1 MDYLSIVA
9 RGGWLM
15 LPIFICSL
23 IAVFIIV
30 ERFLVLRRAR
40 MDVGQFMLKIKSILH
55 RGDVEGVRNFC
66 SQKESPL
73 AQILKKGISKY
84 DEGWDKVKEAI
95 ENQGKKEI
103 FNLERRLNVLGTIAG
118 LAPLIGFLG
127 TVTGMILAFMNIES
141 LGGNVNPSDLAGGIW
156 QALMTTAFGLSVGII
171 SYGFYN
177 YFVTRVGRFVHELE
191 MTSTEFLEILKAG
204 PDAEGGQRQRAQ
216 QQQRRTTDPVYEED
230 YFKEKEGS

>member
-23 IAVFIIV
+23 IAVFIII

-55 RGDVEGVRNFC
+55 RGDVEGVRSFC

-73 AQILKKGISKY
+73 AHILKKGISKY
-84 DEGWDKVKEAI
+84 EEGWDKVREAI
-95 ENQGKKEI
+95 ENQGKIEI
-103 FNLERRLNVLGTIAG
+103 FNLEKRLNVLATVAG
-118 LAPLIGFLG
+118 IAPLIGFLG
-127 TVTGMILAFMNIES
+127 TVTGMILAFMRIES

-156 QALMTTAFGLSVGII
+156 QALLTTAFGLSVGII
-171 SYGFYN
+171 AYGFYN
-177 YFVTRVGRFVHELE
+177 YFVSRVARFVHELE
-191 MTSTEFLEILKAG
+191 MTSTEFLEILK
-204 PDAEGGQRQRAQ
+204 GGTGGSQGGDQQRAQ
-216 QQQRRTTDPVYEED
+216 RHASKPVYEED
-230 YFKEKEGS
+230 YFKEKEDS

>member
-23 IAVFIIV
+23 IAVFIII

-55 RGDVEGVRNFC
+55 RGDVEGVRSFC

-73 AQILKKGISKY
+73 AHILKKAISKY
-84 DEGWDKVKEAI
+84 EEGWDKVREAI
-95 ENQGKKEI
+95 ENQGKIEI
-103 FNLERRLNVLGTIAG
+103 YNLEKRLNILATVAG
-118 LAPLIGFLG
+118 IAPLIGFLG
-127 TVTGMILAFMNIES
+127 TVTGMILAFMRIES

-156 QALMTTAFGLSVGII
+156 QALLTTAFGLSVGII
-171 SYGFYN
+171 AYGFYN
-177 YFVTRVGRFVHELE
+177 YFVTRVARFVHELE
-191 MTSTEFLEILKAG
+191 MTSTEFLEILKG
-204 PDAEGGQRQRAQ
+204 GGDRRRSGEQQRGQRQAS
-216 QQQRRTTDPVYEED
+216 RTVYEED

>member
-23 IAVFIIV
+23 IVVFITI

-55 RGDVEGVRNFC
+55 RGDVEGVRSFC

-73 AQILKKGISKY
+73 AHILKKGISRY
-84 DEGWDKVKEAI
+84 EDGWDRVRESI
-95 ENQGKKEI
+95 ENQGKIEI
-103 FNLERRLNVLGTIAG
+103 YNLEKRLNVLATLAG
-118 LAPLIGFLG
+118 IAPLIGFLG
-127 TVTGMILAFMNIES
+127 TVTGMILAFMRIES

-156 QALMTTAFGLSVGII
+156 QALLTTAFGLSVGII
-171 SYGFYN
+171 AYGFYN
-177 YFVTRVGRFVHELE
+177 YFVTRVARFVHELE
-191 MTSTEFLEILKAG
+191 LTSTEFLEILKTGKPHGTESAR
-204 PDAEGGQRQRAQ
+204 P
-216 QQQRRTTDPVYEED
+216 QRRSTKPVYEED